1 LICGLPAGAISDSF
15 ACFEDL
21 FPHTGLPLPALIQG
35 RYLVLLQLDMPCLV
49 DIHGGWPF
57 SEETEEWIGGVQGGK
72 KGEGLRGEEGGE
84 AAVRM

>member
-1 LICGLPAGAISDSF
+1 
-15 ACFEDL
+15 
-21 FPHTGLPLPALIQG
+21 
-35 RYLVLLQLDMPCLV
+35 MPCLV